1 MQDRGHD
8 ILAVGV
14 FFLTASWAIFLLRF
28 CSRLRLVKHFKVDDW
43 SLVIVQVRR
52 RQTGRPPE
60 KIHWR
65 FQFAPISATLA
76 NLLPKQLVFTLYLAC
91 QIGSAV
97 HGSGRHESD
106 LTDAEKSQ
114 ALKWWYFTCQ
124 AYVVATC
131 TLKVFIGIF
140 LIRIAVNR
148 RHLLALHILTWGTLL
163 FGIPYSILMIIQ
175 CRPIDTFWNISP
187 RAPGKCWDYRVM
199 QTLTHVAS
207 SLNCFADWILG
218 IIPFFIVRSLN
229 ITRPT
234 KALVAWLLCFAAIGS
249 AATIIR
255 TFFLPRMVSGHD
267 FLYKTVDL
275 CIWSTVEVGVGVL
288 AWSASVCR
296 PIHRYFLAKIQ
307 EWPWIGGFG
316 TFRRRLSSRDVFVD
330 FPVRDMKL
338 RPDEY
343 YHESRC
349 SSNGGGSTSRTA
361 KRKGSFFVSTQEI
374 SDPLSIAEGGGI
386 TRTLELTQITSRH
399 GALFPCPPEAAFMPH
414 YLSTSDEYASVP
426 TDSVDK
432 PRSRLASVPF
442 HGTRQLYTPP
452 RRCAIVPTK
461 SMRNAPVSYW
471 PKTIFKSRDGASPK
485 SPNHPKTDGSSP
497 LHLMS
502 GSIDSGHCSILEHG
516 TLLLPAARPRGWSIP
531 HHGSTGPSKTNTN
544 NKNNIITINHRSTG
558 SLVSP
563 RQSVVAAAAAAS
575 LDEHDSR
582 SLRWST
588 ASEAS
593 CYNSGGGGHNQLR
606 DTFEPLG
613 LSAPPRA
620 AFLRRCSHLKPP
632 VFQPIKWRRSRGIRR
647 AAARCRPICSQSAP
661 VAAAAAG
668 DGGGRQGALDARVRA
683 VVADGGAE
691 GGGRR
696 RRQGLDGRGR

>member
-14 FFLTASWAIFLLRF
+14 FFLIASWAIFLLRF

-43 SLVIVQVRR
+43 SLVIVQVRQ
-52 RQTGRPPE
+52 RQTDRSPE
-60 KIHWR
+60 KIQWR
-65 FQFAPISATLA
+65 FQFGPISAALA

-106 LTDAEKSQ
+106 LTEAERSQ

-140 LIRIAVNR
+140 LIRIAVDR
-148 RHLLALHILTWGTLL
+148 RHLLVLHILTWGTLL

-187 RAPGKCWDYRVM
+187 RAPGKCWDYSVM

-207 SLNCFADWILG
+207 SLNCFADWIFG

-288 AWSASVCR
+288 AWSVSVCR
-296 PIHRYFLAKIQ
+296 PIHRYFLARIQ
-307 EWPWIGGFG
+307 KWPWIGGFG
-316 TFRRRLSSRDVFVD
+316 TFRRRLSSRDMFVD

-349 SSNGGGSTSRTA
+349 SSNGGGSTNRTA

-374 SDPLSIAEGGGI
+374 PDPLSIVEEGGI
-386 TRTLELTQITSRH
+386 TRTLELTQITSRR
-399 GALFPCPPEAAFMPH
+399 GALFPCPPEAALMPH
-414 YLSTSDEYASVP
+414 YLSTSDEYTSVS

-432 PRSRLASVPF
+432 PRSRLASVPL
-442 HGTRQLYTPP
+442 HGTHQLYTSP

-485 SPNHPKTDGSSP
+485 SPNHPKTHGSSP

-516 TLLLPAARPRGWSIP
+516 TPLPAARPRGWSIP
-531 HHGSTGPSKTNTN
+531 HHGSASTSKNN
-544 NKNNIITINHRSTG
+544 NKNTIISISHRSTG

-563 RQSVVAAAAAAS
+563 RQSVAAAS
-575 LDEHDSR
+575 LDENDNR

-593 CYNSGGGGHNQLR
+593 CYNSSGHNQLR

-613 LSAPPRA
+613 LPSSGGGAGAAPDVVRSA
-620 AFLRRCSHLKPP
+620 LDL
-632 VFQPIKWRRSRGIRR
+632 
-647 AAARCRPICSQSAP
+647 P
-661 VAAAAAG
+661 VAAAAAV
-668 DGGGRQGALDARVRA
+668 GRQGALDARVRA

-696 RRQGLDGRGR
+696 RRQDLDGRGQQ